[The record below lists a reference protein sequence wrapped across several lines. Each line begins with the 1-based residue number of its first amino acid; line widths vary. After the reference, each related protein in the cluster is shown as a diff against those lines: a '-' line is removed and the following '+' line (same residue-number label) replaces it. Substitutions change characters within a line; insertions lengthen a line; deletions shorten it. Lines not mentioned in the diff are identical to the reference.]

1 MNDSGRSG
9 ARESARSAI
18 VESQSEVL
26 GPALS
31 NGLAV

>member
-1 MNDSGRSG
+1 MNDSGRSRASG
-9 ARESARSAI
+9 SARSAI
-18 VESQSEVL
+18 VESQSEDL